1 MSGPGGGRRYT
12 VLEASEALPGDVARD
27 GRVVA
32 AELDAAAAFAAID
45 QAGPGRF
52 AVVDSATN
60 LTYWASDRRTTRAG
74 SAW

>member
-1 MSGPGGGRRYT
+1 MSRPTASRLYT
-12 VLEASEALPGDVARD
+12 VLEASDALPGDVARD

-45 QAGPGRF
+45 KAGPGRF
-52 AVVDSATN
+52 AVVDSTSY
-60 LTYWASDRRTTRAG
+60 LTCWASDRRTTRAG